1 MKSNLT
7 TRTING
13 VEVEMGSGNVF
24 ADLGLP
30 NADELKIK
38 SGLAIE
44 ASAQRMQ
51 DVREVGRL
59 NAVVAFAALSAHA
72 AEAASPD
79 TTQLT
84 DDEINR
90 MVHALR

>member
-59 NAVVAFAALSAHA
+59 NAVVAFEALSAQA
-72 AEAASPD
+72 AEEASPD
-79 TTQLT
+79 TSQLT
-84 DDEINR
+84 EDDINR